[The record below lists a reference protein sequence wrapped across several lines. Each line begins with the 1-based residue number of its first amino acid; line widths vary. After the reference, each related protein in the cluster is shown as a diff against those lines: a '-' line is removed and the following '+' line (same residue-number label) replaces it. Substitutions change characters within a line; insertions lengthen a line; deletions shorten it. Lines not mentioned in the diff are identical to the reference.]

1 MSRYLFDKNPKSV
14 NGGMS
19 TSTT

>member
-19 TSTT
+19 TSKT